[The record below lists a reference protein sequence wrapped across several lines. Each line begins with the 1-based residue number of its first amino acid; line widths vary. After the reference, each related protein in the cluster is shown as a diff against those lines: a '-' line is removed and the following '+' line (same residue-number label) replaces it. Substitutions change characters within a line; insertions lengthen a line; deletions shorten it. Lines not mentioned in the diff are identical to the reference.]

1 MDFSII
7 PLKGVGNVEFG
18 MSPDEV
24 RRRVG
29 SSFRSFK
36 RSPQAAFPCDYFDQL
51 GMFCYYDS
59 EGELEAV
66 EMSSPAAPTINGI
79 DLLKLDFETAARSLA
94 GFGKQIKR
102 ENDGVIA
109 YEAGVSIYAPLAKDN
124 PTASVESVLAFR
136 AGYYN

>member
-7 PLKGVGNVEFG
+7 PLKGVGNLEFG
-18 MSPDEV
+18 MQPEEV

-29 SSFRSFK
+29 SPFRSFK

-59 EGELEAV
+59 EGKLEAV
-66 EMSSPAAPTINGI
+66 EMSSPAAPTINGT

-94 GFGKQIKR
+94 EFDKQIRR
-102 ENDGVIA
+102 ETGSVIA
-109 YEAGVSIYAPLAKDN
+109 YEVGVSIYAPLAKSST
-124 PTASVESVLAFR
+124 TANVESVLAFR

>member
-66 EMSSPAAPTINGI
+66 EMSSPAGQRLTVSIFSN
-79 DLLKLDFETAARSLA
+79 DFGSAARSLA
-94 GFGKQIKR
+94 GFGEQIKR